1 MARIRLEFSSSD
13 PHSITELDGNDDTPS
28 PGKTD
33 GDAKQEPAKLPRKKL
48 PWLEGQR
55 LEAAAQR
62 TDAEQAIEKN
72 DDADVDTTPSPSPS
86 PSRTIVLK
94 DGTNAPKIDINPP
107 VSRTQTPSP
116 RTQLNVPSPRSRSV
130 LGPNRVADAP
140 PATKYISSE
149 YSSVPSDSEPMAT
162 TLPIKDPASYEKLVR
177 RPSAPPPRPSSGRA
191 LNHSS
196 QSEHE
201 SSPRNMRVIKD
212 DFPNQRGTVRPK
224 PVSSRILAQRAS
236 ADNLARPRR
245 CKSCDTEIEQAMP
258 TARELYL
265 EHKDKAQ
272 VVRKHH
278 QKHSRSSGQQTLHE
292 LPHHLMAHSSSSSQS
307 NAEKQLDLLR
317 RAVTETFGRMPP
329 EKGLA
334 RAVTVHGDLLSEAES
349 IAREAVARGYG
360 EEALQAFH
368 NSDMALVDVEAATY
382 RPPPLSPP
390 RSLRSSESSVG
401 QTYGPPQPRSRRTSA
416 HPQAFT
422 KSAKPKRHL
431 TATGSKFK
439 EALSDDV
446 TGRNDRAARA
456 SSSGDFSMTRT
467 PPQLYLPRSADS
479 IVKDFAYFDPDGRR
493 RFSAHIDRRAQYGAA
508 ADFYGDHGE
517 SVAMQ
522 PGVRKSYVAYGKQL
536 PAVPL
541 SGRRHSDVVPGK
553 TERVHRA
560 HHMRHLHQSRGLPD
574 EDKIKP
580 DGIQDGKQDGKLLRP
595 PAVRQVTVESI
606 HGPAEAVPPILREKL
621 DTPNE
626 PKTPT
631 PSPKADSQK
640 RLGHRH
646 GSHHGH
652 AFMQSAYYRT
662 DDDFVRKR
670 SAAAATTDSSA
681 HPPLLVSHNWSLKH
695 PRRNHVSL
703 KEGEGY
709 SLGRFHKR
717 QPIARE

>member
-1 MARIRLEFSSSD
+1 MAKIRFEFSSSE
-13 PHSITELDGNDDTPS
+13 PHSIVELDGNDDTPS

-33 GDAKQEPAKLPRKKL
+33 GEAKQSPTKTPRKKL

-55 LEAAAQR
+55 LKAAAQR
-62 TDAEQAIEKN
+62 TDAEQAVEKN
-72 DDADVDTTPSPSPS
+72 DDADVDTSPSPS

-94 DGTNAPKIDINPP
+94 DGTNAPKTDINAP
-107 VSRTQTPSP
+107 VSMTQTPSP
-116 RTQLNVPSPRSRSV
+116 RTQVDVPSPRSRSV
-130 LGPNRVADAP
+130 LGPNRVGDVA

-149 YSSVPSDSEPMAT
+149 YSSMPSDSEPMPK
-162 TLPIKDPASYEKLVR
+162 TLPGKDPASHERLVR
-177 RPSAPPPRPSSGRA
+177 RPSAPPPKRSSGRA
-191 LNHSS
+191 LHHSS
-196 QSEHE
+196 QTEHE
-201 SSPRNMRVIKD
+201 MSPRNMRVNKD
-212 DFPNQRGTVRPK
+212 EVPRKGGTVRPK
-224 PVSSRILAQRAS
+224 PLPSQILAQPPS
-236 ADNLARPRR
+236 SDNLARPRR
-245 CKSCDTEIEQAMP
+245 CKSCDTEIEQALP
-258 TARELYL
+258 TARDLYL
-265 EHKDKAQ
+265 EHQDKAPNAWKQ
-272 VVRKHH
+272 HH
-278 QKHSRSSGQQTLHE
+278 QGHSRSSGQQTLHE

-307 NAEKQLDLLR
+307 NAERQLGLLR
-317 RAVTETFGRMPP
+317 RAVTETFGRMLP

-334 RAVTVHGDLLSEAES
+334 RAVTVHGDLMSEAES

-360 EEALQAFH
+360 EEALQAFRY
-368 NSDMALVDVEAATY
+368 SDMALVDVEQATY

-401 QTYGPPQPRSRRTSA
+401 QTHDSPQPQSRRSSA
-416 HPQAFT
+416 HAQVFT

-431 TATGSKFK
+431 AATGSKFK
-439 EALSDDV
+439 EALSDNV
-446 TGRNDRAARA
+446 TGRDDRAARV
-456 SSSGDFSMTRT
+456 SSSGDFSMTKT
-467 PPQLYLPRSADS
+467 PPHLYLPRSADS
-479 IVKDFAYFDPDGRR
+479 IVKDFAYFDPDERR

-522 PGVRKSYVAYGKQL
+522 PGVRKSYVAYEKQL

-541 SGRRHSDVVPGK
+541 PGRRHSDVVPGK

-574 EDKIKP
+574 DDVTKTN
-580 DGIQDGKQDGKLLRP
+580 GKQNGKLLRP

-640 RLGHRH
+640 RLGHGH

-662 DDDFVRKR
+662 DDDIVRKR
-670 SAAAATTDSSA
+670 SAAAATTDSST

>member
-1 MARIRLEFSSSD
+1 MAKIRFEFSSSE
-13 PHSITELDGNDDTPS
+13 PHSIVELDGTDDTPS

-33 GDAKQEPAKLPRKKL
+33 GEAKQSPTKTPRKKL

-55 LEAAAQR
+55 LKAAAQR
-62 TDAEQAIEKN
+62 TDAEQAVEKN
-72 DDADVDTTPSPSPS
+72 DDADVDTSPSPS

-94 DGTNAPKIDINPP
+94 DGTNAPKTDTNAP
-107 VSRTQTPSP
+107 VSRIQTPSP
-116 RTQLNVPSPRSRSV
+116 RTQVDVPSPRSRTV
-130 LGPNRVADAP
+130 LGPNRVGDAP

-149 YSSVPSDSEPMAT
+149 YSSVPSDSEPMPT
-162 TLPIKDPASYEKLVR
+162 TLPKKDPASYERLVR
-177 RPSAPPPRPSSGRA
+177 QPSISLPRRSSGRA

-196 QSEHE
+196 RSEHE
-201 SSPRNMRVIKD
+201 MSPRNMRVNKD
-212 DFPNQRGTVRPK
+212 EVPKKGGTVRPK
-224 PVSSRILAQRAS
+224 PVSSRVLTQRAS

-245 CKSCDTEIEQAMP
+245 CKSCDTKIEQASP
-258 TARELYL
+258 TARDLYL
-265 EHKDKAQ
+265 EHQDR
-272 VVRKHH
+272 VPNVRKQLH
-278 QKHSRSSGQQTLHE
+278 QGHSRSSGQQTLHE

-307 NAEKQLDLLR
+307 NAERQLDLLR

-329 EKGLA
+329 EKALR
-334 RAVTVHGDLLSEAES
+334 RAVTVHGDLMSEAES
-349 IAREAVARGYG
+349 IAREAVPRGYG
-360 EEALQAFH
+360 EEALQAFS
-368 NSDMALVDVEAATY
+368 NSDTVLVDVEQATY

-401 QTYGPPQPRSRRTSA
+401 QAHGSPQPRSRRTSA

-439 EALSDDV
+439 EALSEDV
-446 TGRNDRAARA
+446 TGRGDRAARV

-522 PGVRKSYVAYGKQL
+522 PGVRKSYVAHEKQL

-541 SGRRHSDVVPGK
+541 PGRRHSDVVPGK

-574 EDKIKP
+574 EDVAKP
-580 DGIQDGKQDGKLLRP
+580 NGKQDGKLLRP
-595 PAVRQVTVESI
+595 PAVRQATVESI

-640 RLGHRH
+640 RLGHAH

-662 DDDFVRKR
+662 DDDIVRKR